1 METITKPMTPI
12 EKLRRLVAV
21 KKEAERDAKWRYK
34 NDPEYRAVF
43 DRLEKKNTERN
54 EPIINYPFG
63 VTSHHTRNKV

>member
-1 METITKPMTPI
+1 METTRKHLTPI

-43 DRLEKKNTERN
+43 DRLEKKQIERD
-54 EPIINYPFG
+54 E
-63 VTSHHTRNKV
+63 TSTV